1 MSRKNNTTINKN
13 TISNNTI
20 HFNTLETSFTKPNY
34 KFYPENEEENH
45 CHYISSRGFLK
56 ACDIHSLTPVSSIYD
71 LIGYDFDFNTLEDDT
86 KKESKSNKKPIIYT
100 IYICNSAIPKFAD
113 KLKNDKAFKKLK
125 CKFIVV
131 SGDSD
136 DTCPDDLFNMYSN
149 NGNQNDIDFKNFIE
163 NDKIIHWYSQNCLKN
178 STMNNNTNTS
188 INTNTNTNTNAN
200 INLPTVALTN
210 STQTYTLDQIR
221 TIMFV
226 FARVIKATPD
236 MFYMFCTN
244 DTQFEQFLAS
254 PIFTS
259 GILQPLANASTNITQ
274 SLQNGIDFTV
284 PISMNTIQTE
294 LSNTNLTSSFN
305 NIISSNPGSTGSLTQ
320 TDSAPLTFGHN
331 GENGDNGDNENND
344 DVNQTTLTQQDNNN
358 IQELCDLGFDI
369 TLVTQTYIMT
379 GKNKE
384 LAASMLI
391 DFTG

>member
-1 MSRKNNTTINKN
+1 MQLTVKNLQHVSHVFEDVNPDETVETFSVKVKEIFKYPDGVRLIYCGRILEKDKQMSEYFKEVNNGFVVAMPEKTNTTSAK
-13 TISNNTI
+13 
-20 HFNTLETSFTKPNY
+20 
-34 KFYPENEEENH
+34 
-45 CHYISSRGFLK
+45 
-56 ACDIHSLTPVSSIYD
+56 PVS
-71 LIGYDFDFNTLEDDT
+71 
-86 KKESKSNKKPIIYT
+86 
-100 IYICNSAIPKFAD
+100 
-113 KLKNDKAFKKLK
+113 
-125 CKFIVV
+125 
-131 SGDSD
+131 
-136 DTCPDDLFNMYSN
+136 
-149 NGNQNDIDFKNFIE
+149 
-163 NDKIIHWYSQNCLKN
+163 
-178 STMNNNTNTS
+178 NTNTS
-188 INTNTNTNTNAN
+188 HPIPVSPSVININTNTNTNTNAN